1 MRTRQVSEES
11 SMNRYTALE
20 KQVSHKELGG
30 RQTVLTEPEA
40 GVAKKRKP
48 EQVLPRMPR
57 KG

>member
-1 MRTRQVSEES
+1 
-11 SMNRYTALE
+11 MNRYTALE
-20 KQVSHKELGG
+20 KQVSLKELGG